1 MYSGTV
7 AEATPTP
14 RPTTIRPPSSAA
26 NVRASAISTAPAV
39 KTTAAKISTR
49 RRPSS
54 RFAGPLHS
62 APSAASATVLETVA
76 STITVFIPKYGVS
89 LIIAPDTT
97 PVS

>member
-1 MYSGTV
+1 M
-7 AEATPTP
+7 
-14 RPTTIRPPSSAA
+14 
-26 NVRASAISTAPAV
+26 
-39 KTTAAKISTR
+39 KTTAAAISTR
-49 RRPSS
+49 GGRPSS

-62 APSAASATVLETVA
+62 AAERGGATVEARTVA